1 MRDHRKLIA
10 FDKADDLT
18 MTIYKITFSF
28 PREEIYGLTSQIR
41 RAAVS
46 LTTNIVEGAARESE
60 VEFLR
65 FLEVSFASYREVE
78 YQFSVAKRLN
88 YVKAEEVDLCEQKI
102 AETGKVLAALIR
114 KLRNK

>member
-18 MTIYKITFSF
+18 MTIYKISFSF

-78 YQFSVAKRLN
+78 YQFSIAKRLE
-88 YVKAEEVDLCEQKI
+88 YVKESDIELCESKI
-102 AETGKVLAALIR
+102 NVTGKVLAALIR